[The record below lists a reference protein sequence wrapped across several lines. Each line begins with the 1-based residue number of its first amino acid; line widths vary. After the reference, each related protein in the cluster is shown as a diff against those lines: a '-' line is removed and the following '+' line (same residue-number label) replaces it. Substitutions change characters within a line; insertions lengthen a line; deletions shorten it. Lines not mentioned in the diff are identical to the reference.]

1 MKNLKNGKPV
11 ILLFIAAALFSLF
24 SCSFFKSF
32 DDDDEENSIEI
43 TSLTLGKS
51 SVSMKVGSMDYIAI
65 NIKPL
70 EQQKN
75 VKLNWNYDNSV
86 IECDTSSNWGITIK
100 GLSEGQTSLKC
111 SYNGYDATCL
121 ITVAGYE
128 ENYETTTEPYIY
140 SNTTTIQTSPGITE
154 KVFVSLYGGDAGDID
169 GYTWT
174 IDNSSVASIQ
184 PTGQYCFITAKDSGY
199 ARIKV
204 THQKSAYPYYMG
216 VYVFA
221 DTSNVTY
228 ITTDDNILTMNKD
241 DDEKIISVSLVNGK
255 DTSLDSNFSW
265 EIINQDSEG
274 APVSLQYNEN
284 KAVIKPLESGSC
296 TIRITH
302 PDAVYPLDIL
312 CRVITVVKNVY
323 IQPDKTYITL
333 DGEAEQTITSTLE
346 NIDISNY
353 SIDDYSYSL
362 EDYTVAEIAASVGNQ
377 VFLKGKANGSTKLI
391 ISHPKAP
398 YSREVLLIVTG
409 QLANA
414 IDASGFIT
422 TSQNYIRTK
431 VGSETTK
438 ISVSLKGGT
447 DGDESGF
454 IWSVKQVPNDGESDV
469 ISLETPNGIT
479 ESSRAV
485 NATYVYGNAYITPK
499 SEGTAVI
506 SISHSKIIYP
516 TEILVKVLPE
526 DAILEEPLY
535 FTGEGILRVLNGESA
550 DYTVCLK
557 GKNKKDSDDSGIL
570 WSSDDDRI
578 SIVPAGNT
586 VNVTAPA
593 YGTGNTISHITA
605 SHSKADTDKTVLVL
619 TADTEEEL
627 KNMKAL
633 YSDKLYY
640 NFGVNDEVYVMCSH
654 VGFDKEPEG
663 DDEEITKYDFSLF
676 KWEVSDPSVI
686 SVEKNASY
694 PLNCTV
700 KGLKSGKAIL
710 KGSIIDDGTTYSCEF
725 TMTVYPEGTVQTEPE
740 IYFTTTQNVITLSG
754 KEKTATVSVTPVR
767 LSASE
772 YSNITWEVEG
782 ADIIDVIPNGS
793 SATIMALAEGEAVIK
808 VSHPDSQNTLKIY
821 VRVGSEYVIPEVE
834 PTVYISAQDV
844 LTMLR
849 DDPIQKLQ
857 AVLVNC
863 AENAAG
869 GFSFSIDNEDV
880 ATIYAQSDNGIAYIK
895 PVSSGQA
902 EITITNSKTELSKK
916 VLVIVGNS
924 AEELAGFTYLSTT
937 TNVVSIGEGN
947 SKSISVSVKNSES
960 IIIDGFTWSSGNP
973 EIVDIVP
980 GGATAVL
987 KGNKVGTAI
996 VSVKNKA
1003 CKYPLEIIVQVVDPI
1018 AAAANPYIQLTSS
1031 VMTLTCGNTYTSIT
1045 AELVGGT
1052 DSDKSDFSW
1061 SSNDAKIAAVY
1072 GQNEVGKIKALTA
1085 GTTYINV
1092 SHPKAAYPAQLLV
1105 VCDEVKESECSISVP
1120 SSIIAMKPTD
1130 STQTITATLV
1140 NGSATDKYN
1149 FSWSLDVYDII
1160 DFQYSANVCTIT
1172 PKQTGSVTIT
1182 ISHPKAAYPQQIIV
1196 NVQQYSTFAFPNE
1209 SMTFTQGDVKFIS
1222 LQVPT
1227 TNVTTHVEYDV
1238 ENSGICSITGTK
1250 STAQITAV
1258 GSGTTI
1264 VKARLIASSTGVEQ
1278 ASTEMMVYVK
1288 EKDVN
1293 AVYITSSSTIT
1304 TVNKG
1309 KSQTLSATLTGTGVE
1324 TNDQYNL
1331 KWTTSD
1337 SDIVQ
1342 VTGIS
1347 SDGYVYGQ
1355 SIYITAL
1362 KSGEAVITCS
1372 HEKAASSL
1380 QFYVVV
1386 PGSAEK
1392 VVTLNKSYMTILK
1405 GSSGSTLKADIENK
1419 ESSNDYNNI
1428 IWTCESLNIGT
1439 EVCRIMGS
1447 GQTVTVYPLAV
1458 GEATVMAQLPDS
1470 SSVAKCTVLVE
1481 AGKSLV
1487 FETNTKRVQPKH
1499 SVTVKYTV
1507 SPPDAVLTWTMSQDK
1522 DYFSY
1527 HDNGCDSQGNG
1538 SVEIIG
1544 NSQNLT
1550 GNGTLI
1556 CVTDGGA
1563 KAQCTV
1569 KVAWDYSFSV
1579 KGRTDFTI
1587 TPEETATIEYEVNPV
1602 DADISISSTELDSV
1616 FTYTKTDNG
1625 NGTGTI
1631 VIKPL
1636 KECAASTAIK
1646 VIATNPN
1653 NGNEAIG
1660 TKTLTAKFLYDS
1672 LNPVVSLISKS
1683 GNFSRLEN
1691 GILVIGDGETVDLKF
1706 DIQEK
1711 IADGR
1716 VKNVEFRKSVSDTTV
1731 SNSYASSADRA
1742 QVYKVFD
1749 SQPDQIAWQYRIVNA
1764 YVPALGKRVETVTE
1778 DEYGNSQT
1786 TVTYENYEKILNW
1799 DTTFEWWF
1807 DHCHHS
1813 GEDCDNMLQL
1823 RYIPKIGKGNFCLKK
1838 YSFDDKGI
1846 YMSNCT
1852 RWKDGGGHSEG
1863 SFENPIEN
1871 LAGFRIDDKIFSKI
1885 PAPELTGKIYSKE
1898 EFEKIAWF
1906 YCPGTRID
1914 ENVYPNEPDGNRIG
1928 HKSGTD
1934 WLGKCEISNKL
1945 REVSCDG
1952 NSICVKE
1959 SIVLTNVE
1967 AVYEKSSD
1975 ASVQSYYQAGTLVIT
1990 LTHNGKDEISET
2002 TVPVYYE
2009 LRNCSMN

>member
-1 MKNLKNGKPV
+1 MKRLRFLMKKMWMLIIMFSMFFVSCDFFSDGDSKSDDRVTISAIKLTSSDVKVQVGSITYIGYTVVPSGTEIEPEWSYDSSIIDIEKQSNGAVIKGLKEG
-11 ILLFIAAALFSLF
+11 
-24 SCSFFKSF
+24 
-32 DDDDEENSIEI
+32 E
-43 TSLTLGKS
+43 TSLTVTYQKRS
-51 SVSMKVGSMDYIAI
+51 ATAIVKVQGFA
-65 NIKPL
+65 
-70 EQQKN
+70 
-75 VKLNWNYDNSV
+75 
-86 IECDTSSNWGITIK
+86 DT
-100 GLSEGQTSLKC
+100 
-111 SYNGYDATCL
+111 YVD
-121 ITVAGYE
+121 
-128 ENYETTTEPYIY
+128 TTDPYIY

-154 KVFVSLYGGDAGDID
+154 KVFVSLYGGDIGDID

-221 DTSNVTY
+221 DASNVTY
-228 ITTDDNILTMNKD
+228 ITTDNNILTMNKD

-265 EIINQDSEG
+265 EIINQDSDV

-409 QLANA
+409 QITNA
-414 IDASGFIT
+414 IDASGYIT

-431 VGSETTK
+431 VGAEITK

-454 IWSVKQVPNDGESDV
+454 IWSVKQVPDDGASDV
-469 ISLETPNGIT
+469 INLETTNGIT

-499 SEGTAVI
+499 TEGTAVI
-506 SISHSKIIYP
+506 SISHPKIVYP

-535 FTGEGILRVLNGESA
+535 FTGEGILRMLNGDSA
-550 DYTVCLK
+550 DYTVCLR
-557 GKNKKDSDDSGIL
+557 GKNKTDSDDSEIL

-578 SIVPAGNT
+578 SIVSAGNT

-605 SHSKADTDKTVLVL
+605 RHNKADTDKTVLVL

-640 NFGVNDEVYVMCSH
+640 NFGVNDEVYVMCNH

-710 KGSIIDDGTTYSCEF
+710 KGSIVDDGTTYSCEF

-754 KEKTATVSVTPVR
+754 KEKTANVSVTPVR
-767 LSASE
+767 LPASE

-782 ADIIDVIPNGS
+782 EDIIDVISNGS
-793 SATIMALAEGEAVIK
+793 SATITALTEGETVIN

-821 VRVGSEYVIPEVE
+821 VRVGSEYVIPETE
-834 PTVYISAQDV
+834 PIIYISAQDV

-863 AENAAG
+863 AENATG
-869 GFSFSIDNEDV
+869 GFSFSIDNENV
-880 ATIYAQSDNGIAYIK
+880 ATIYAQYDNGIAYIK

-947 SKSISVSVKNSES
+947 SKSISVSVKNSEN

-980 GGATAVL
+980 GGANAVL

-1018 AAAANPYIQLTSS
+1018 AAATNPYIQLTSS

-1052 DSDKSDFSW
+1052 DSDKSSFNW
-1061 SSNDAKIAAVY
+1061 SSNDSKIAIVY
-1072 GQNEVGKIKALTA
+1072 GQNEVGKVKALTA

-1092 SHPKAAYPAQLLV
+1092 SHPKAAYPAQVLV

-1120 SSIIAMKPTD
+1120 NSIIAMKPTD

-1140 NGSATDKYN
+1140 NGSANDKYN

-1182 ISHPKAAYPQQIIV
+1182 VSHPKAAYPQQIIV
-1196 NVQQYSTFAFPNE
+1196 NVQQYSTFSFPDE

-1222 LQVPT
+1222 MQVPN

-1238 ENSGICSITGTK
+1238 ENSAICSITGTK
-1250 STAQITAV
+1250 TTAQITAV

-1278 ASTEMMVYVK
+1278 ASSEMMIYVK
-1288 EKDVN
+1288 EKDVDV
-1293 AVYITSSSTIT
+1293 VYITSSSTIN

-1309 KSQTLSATLTGTGVE
+1309 KSQTLSASLVGAGVE

-1331 KWTTSD
+1331 RWTTSD

-1392 VVTLNKSYMTILK
+1392 VVSLNKSYMTLVK
-1405 GSSGSTLKADIENK
+1405 GSSGSSLKVDIENK

-1428 IWTCESLNIGT
+1428 IWSCESSKIGT
-1439 EVCRIMGS
+1439 EVCRIMGKP
-1447 GQTVTVYPLAV
+1447 GPTVTIYPLAV
-1458 GEATVMAQLPDS
+1458 GEATVMAQLPGS

-1487 FETNTKRVQPKH
+1487 FETNTRKVQPMH

-1507 SPPDAVLTWTMSQDK
+1507 SPPDAVLTWQMAQMEDF
-1522 DYFSY
+1522 FSY

-1544 NSQNLT
+1544 NSQNLI
-1550 GNGTLI
+1550 GNGTLVCI
-1556 CVTDGGA
+1556 TDGGA

-1569 KVAWDYSFSV
+1569 NVAWNYSFSV
-1579 KGRTDFTI
+1579 KGKTDFTI
-1587 TPEETATIEYEVNPV
+1587 EPDETATIEYEVNPV
-1602 DADISISSTELDSV
+1602 DADITISSAELDSGV

-1625 NGTGTI
+1625 NGTGII

-1636 KECAASTAIK
+1636 KEYASSSTIK

-1653 NGNEAIG
+1653 DGNKVIG
-1660 TKTLTAKFLYDS
+1660 TKTLTAKFLYAK
-1672 LNPVVSLISKS
+1672 LTPVITFVKSSGKFSKYS
-1683 GNFSRLEN
+1683 SASKTFL
-1691 GILVIGDGETVDLKF
+1691 LGDGEDFTLNV
-1706 DIQEK
+1706 K
-1711 IADGR
+1711 IAENNSSGI
-1716 VKNVEFRKSVSDTTV
+1716 VKSVEYKNVNK
-1731 SNSYASSADRA
+1731 NSYTCQINSATDIA
-1742 QVYKVFD
+1742 GNYIFT
-1749 SQPDQIAWQYRIVNA
+1749 SNIADQIEKGYW
-1764 YVPALGKRVETVTE
+1764 VTE
-1778 DEYGNSQT
+1778 ACRPQYKNGQT
-1786 TVTYENYEKILNW
+1786 YDILDW
-1799 DTTFEWWF
+1799 KTSMQWWF
-1807 DHCHHS
+1807 YGYEVHSSRHYGSLALYSATYSMIGKCGGTSLSYDEVKEKDNTIKFVKFWWGGQSAKDHNDWNDS
-1813 GEDCDNMLQL
+1813 AKESPYTGNYFVQKKDSSLNGFYKENEF
-1823 RYIPKIGKGNFCLKK
+1823 YKIG
-1838 YSFDDKGI
+1838 Y
-1846 YMSNCT
+1846 
-1852 RWKDGGGHSEG
+1852 W
-1863 SFENPIEN
+1863 
-1871 LAGFRIDDKIFSKI
+1871 
-1885 PAPELTGKIYSKE
+1885 
-1898 EFEKIAWF
+1898 W
-1906 YCPGTRID
+1906 CPGTQGTSANDTSDGDRFYKVIYNPD
-1914 ENVYPNEPDGNRIG
+1914 YNTNTEYHVDIRPHIMTENVTAKYGYSISTNCEKEETIGEIKVTLSHNGSDEIHTYPVILQVRN
-1928 HKSGTD
+1928 
-1934 WLGKCEISNKL
+1934 C
-1945 REVSCDG
+1945 
-1952 NSICVKE
+1952 
-1959 SIVLTNVE
+1959 
-1967 AVYEKSSD
+1967 EKS
-1975 ASVQSYYQAGTLVIT
+1975 LV
-1990 LTHNGKDEISET
+1990 KT
-2002 TVPVYYE
+2002 TE
-2009 LRNCSMN
+2009 